1 MTGTIVIGGPTAS
14 GKSTLA
20 MRLAAASGGV
30 IVNADSMQLYRELRI
45 VTARPSP
52 ADEARV
58 PHRLYG
64 VLAADSPG
72 SAGSWLALARAALDE
87 AKAHGR
93 PAIVVGGTGLY
104 LHALLHGL
112 ADVPPVPAE
121 ARAAA
126 CALYRRLGG
135 PAFHAELQARDP
147 VMAAR
152 LAPHDRQRLI
162 RAFEV
167 AGATGRSLA
176 DWQADAPTRVALPQ
190 PLIGIALMPPRAE
203 VYARIGR
210 RLEAMVAAGA
220 LDELRALKRLGLAPD
235 LPLLKAVAVREL
247 LAHVE
252 GRLDLESA
260 LARATIQTRRYAK
273 RQLTWLRHQMPEL
286 TPVARFGDA
295 AEIMAEPAIAAIGRL
310 LTAAASPHT
319 VPFDRRSGRD
329 FVKNKNLQP
338 Q

>member
-1 MTGTIVIGGPTAS
+1 MIVIGGPTAS

-20 MRLAAASGGV
+20 MRLAERSGGMV
-30 IVNADSMQLYRELRI
+30 INADSMQLYRELRI
-45 VTARPSP
+45 LTARPSP
-52 ADEARV
+52 ADEARL

-64 VLAADSPG
+64 VLPADRPG
-72 SAGSWLALARAALDE
+72 SVGSWLAMAQGAIAE
-87 AKAHGR
+87 AQAQGR

-112 ADVPPVPAE
+112 ADVPPVPPE
-121 ARAAA
+121 AREKAS
-126 CALYRRLGG
+126 ALYRRLGG

-167 AGATGRSLA
+167 VAATGRSLA
-176 DWQADAPTRVALPQ
+176 DWQASAPSRVALPH
-190 PLIGIALMPPRAE
+190 PVVGIALMPPRAE

-210 RLEAMVAAGA
+210 RLQTMVAAGA
-220 LDELRALKRLGLAPD
+220 LDELSGLRSRGLAPE

-247 LAHVE
+247 LAHLE

-260 LARATIQTRRYAK
+260 LARATVQTRRYAK
-273 RQLTWLRHQMPEL
+273 RQLTWLRHQVPEL
-286 TPVARFGDA
+286 TPVACFGDA
-295 AEIMAEPAIAAIGRL
+295 ADIMAEEALAAIGR
-310 LTAAASPHT
+310 AC
-319 VPFDRRSGRD
+319 
-329 FVKNKNLQP
+329 
-338 Q
+338 

>member
-1 MTGTIVIGGPTAS
+1 MGVTVVEPPRRGKPFATGPAGTIVIGGPTAS

-20 MRLAAASGGV
+20 LRLAEACAGV

-64 VLAADSPG
+64 VLAADQPG
-72 SAGSWLALARAALDE
+72 SAGSWLPM
-87 AKAHGR
+87 AKAAIDAAQAQGR

-126 CALYRRLGG
+126 AALYRQLGG
-135 PAFHAELQARDP
+135 PAFHAELRARDP

-167 AGATGRSLA
+167 VEATGRSLA
-176 DWQADAPTRVALPQ
+176 AWQADPPTCVALPQ
-190 PLIGIALMPPRAE
+190 PVTGIALMPPRAE

-210 RLEAMVAAGA
+210 RLEGMIAAGA
-220 LDELRALKRLGLAPD
+220 LDELQALRSLGLSPE

-247 LAHVE
+247 LGHLE
-252 GRLDLESA
+252 GRSDLDAA

-273 RQLTWLRHQMPEL
+273 RQLTWLRHQLPGL
-286 TPVARFGDA
+286 TPVARFGNA
-295 AEIMAEPAIAAIGRL
+295 ADIMAEPAIAAIGR
-310 LTAAASPHT
+310 AC
-319 VPFDRRSGRD
+319 
-329 FVKNKNLQP
+329 
-338 Q
+338 

>member
-14 GKSTLA
+14 GKSALA
-20 MRLAAASGGV
+20 MRIAEASGGV
-30 IVNADSMQLYRELRI
+30 IINADSMQLYRELRI

-52 ADEARV
+52 ADEARL

-64 VLAADSPG
+64 VLTADQPG
-72 SAGSWLALARAALDE
+72 SAGSWLILAKAAIDE
-87 AKAHGR
+87 AERQGR

-104 LHALLHGL
+104 LQALLHGL

-121 ARAAA
+121 TRAAA

-135 PAFHAELQARDP
+135 PAFHAELRARDP

-152 LAPHDRQRLI
+152 LQPHDRQRLI

-167 AGATGRSLA
+167 VSATGRSLA
-176 DWQADAPTRVALPQ
+176 AWQADAPTRIALPEPVVGVALV
-190 PLIGIALMPPRAE
+190 PPRAE
-203 VYARIGR
+203 IYARIGP

-220 LDELRALKRLGLAPD
+220 LDELRALRSLRLSPH

-252 GRLDLESA
+252 GRIDLAGA

-273 RQLTWLRHQMPEL
+273 RQLTWLRHQLPEL
-286 TPVARFGDA
+286 APVARFGDA
-295 AEIMAEPAIAAIGRL
+295 AEIMAEPAIAAIGR
-310 LTAAASPHT
+310 AC
-319 VPFDRRSGRD
+319 
-329 FVKNKNLQP
+329 
-338 Q
+338 

>member
-1 MTGTIVIGGPTAS
+1 MSGTIVIGGPTAS

-20 MRLAAASGGV
+20 MRLAVASGGV
-30 IVNADSMQLYRELRI
+30 IINADSMQLYRELRI

-52 ADEARV
+52 ADEARL

-64 VLAADSPG
+64 VLAADQPG
-72 SAGSWLALARAALDE
+72 SAGSWLTLAKAAIDE
-87 AKAHGR
+87 AQEQER

-104 LHALLHGL
+104 LHALLRGL

-121 ARAAA
+121 TRAAV
-126 CALYRRLGG
+126 CALYGRLGG

-152 LAPHDRQRLI
+152 LAPYDRQRLI

-167 AGATGRSLA
+167 VSATGRSLA

-190 PLIGIALMPPRAE
+190 PVLGVALMPPRAE

-220 LDELRALKRLGLAPD
+220 LDELRALRSLELAPD

-247 LAHVE
+247 LAHVD
-252 GRLDLESA
+252 GRVDLASA
-260 LARATIQTRRYAK
+260 LDRATIQTRRYAK
-273 RQLTWLRHQMPEL
+273 RQLTWLRHQLPEL

-295 AEIMAEPAIAAIGRL
+295 AEIMAEPAVAALGR
-310 LTAAASPHT
+310 AC
-319 VPFDRRSGRD
+319 
-329 FVKNKNLQP
+329 
-338 Q
+338 

>member
-20 MRLAAASGGV
+20 MRLAAATGGV

-52 ADEARV
+52 ADEARL

-64 VLAADSPG
+64 VLAADRPG
-72 SAGSWLALARAALDE
+72 SAGSWLAMARGAIDAASAE
-87 AKAHGR
+87 GR
-93 PAIVVGGTGLY
+93 AAIVVGGTGLY

-121 ARAAA
+121 TRAAA
-126 CALYRRLGG
+126 CALHRRLGG
-135 PAFHAELQARDP
+135 SAFHAELQARDP

-152 LAPHDRQRLI
+152 LQPHDRQRLI

-167 AGATGRSLA
+167 VEATGRSLA
-176 DWQADAPTRVALPQ
+176 QWQADAPSRVALPQ
-190 PLIGIALMPPRAE
+190 PAVGVALMPPRTE
-203 VYARIGR
+203 IYERIGR

-220 LDELRALKRLGLAPD
+220 LDELRALESLGLAPD

-247 LAHVE
+247 LGHVE

-273 RQLTWLRHQMPEL
+273 RQLTWLRHQLPEL
-286 TPVARFGDA
+286 APVARFGDA
-295 AEIMAEPAIAAIGRL
+295 TDIMAEPAIAAIGR
-310 LTAAASPHT
+310 AC
-319 VPFDRRSGRD
+319 
-329 FVKNKNLQP
+329 
-338 Q
+338 

>member
-14 GKSTLA
+14 GKSVLA
-20 MRLAAASGGV
+20 MRLAAAWGGD

-64 VLAADSPG
+64 VLAADRPG
-72 SAGSWLALARAALDE
+72 SAGGWLAMAQDAIDEARAQ
-87 AKAHGR
+87 GR

-121 ARAAA
+121 IRAAA
-126 CALYRRLGG
+126 CALYQRLGG
-135 PAFHAELQARDP
+135 LAFHAKLRAHDP
-147 VMAAR
+147 VTAAR
-152 LAPHDRQRLI
+152 LQPRDRQRLI

-167 AGATGRSLA
+167 VEATGRSLA
-176 DWQADAPTRVALPQ
+176 DWQASAPTRVALPQ
-190 PLIGIALMPPRAE
+190 PVVGVALMPPRAE

-220 LDELRALKRLGLAPD
+220 LDELSALRSLRLAPD

-247 LAHVE
+247 LAHLE

-295 AEIMAEPAIAAIGRL
+295 AEIMAEPAVAAIGR
-310 LTAAASPHT
+310 AC
-319 VPFDRRSGRD
+319 
-329 FVKNKNLQP
+329 
-338 Q
+338 

>member
-1 MTGTIVIGGPTAS
+1 MSGTIVIGGPTAS

-20 MRLAAASGGV
+20 MRLAVASGGV
-30 IVNADSMQLYRELRI
+30 IINADSMQLYRELRI

-52 ADEARV
+52 ADEARL

-64 VLAADSPG
+64 VLAADRPG
-72 SAGSWLALARAALDE
+72 SAGSWLALAKAAIDE
-87 AKAHGR
+87 AERQGR

-121 ARAAA
+121 TRARAL
-126 CALYRRLGG
+126 ALYRRLGG

-147 VMAAR
+147 AMAAR
-152 LAPHDRQRLI
+152 LQPHDRQRLI

-167 AGATGRSLA
+167 VSATGRSLA
-176 DWQADAPTRVALPQ
+176 AWQADARDRVALPQ
-190 PLIGIALMPPRAE
+190 PVVGVALMPARAE
-203 VYARIGR
+203 IYARIGR

-220 LDELRALKRLGLAPD
+220 LDELRALQSLGLAPD

-247 LAHVE
+247 LAHLE
-252 GRLDLESA
+252 GRLDLAGA
-260 LARATIQTRRYAK
+260 LARAAMQTRRYAK
-273 RQLTWLRHQMPEL
+273 RQLTWLRHQLPEL

-295 AEIMAEPAIAAIGRL
+295 AEIMAEPAIEAIGR
-310 LTAAASPHT
+310 AC
-319 VPFDRRSGRD
+319 
-329 FVKNKNLQP
+329 
-338 Q
+338 

>member
-20 MRLAAASGGV
+20 MRLAERWGGMV
-30 IVNADSMQLYRELRI
+30 INADSMQLYRELRI
-45 VTARPSP
+45 VTARPSL

-64 VLAADSPG
+64 VLPAVQPG
-72 SAGSWLALARAALDE
+72 SAGSWLQMAQAAIDEARAQ
-87 AKAHGR
+87 GR

-147 VMAAR
+147 AMAAR

-167 AGATGRSLA
+167 VEATGRSLA

-190 PLIGIALMPPRAE
+190 PVVGIALMPPRAE
-203 VYARIGR
+203 VYARIGS
-210 RLEAMVAAGA
+210 RLEAMIAAGA
-220 LDELRALKRLGLAPD
+220 LVELNALRDLGLAPN

-247 LAHVE
+247 LAHLE

-260 LARATIQTRRYAK
+260 LARATLQTRHSAK
-273 RQLTWLRHQMPEL
+273 RQLTWLRHQLPEL
-286 TPVARFGDA
+286 TPVTHFGDA
-295 AEIMAEPAIAAIGRL
+295 AVVMTEPVVAAIGR
-310 LTAAASPHT
+310 AC
-319 VPFDRRSGRD
+319 
-329 FVKNKNLQP
+329 
-338 Q
+338 

>member
-1 MTGTIVIGGPTAS
+1 
-14 GKSTLA
+14 
-20 MRLAAASGGV
+20 
-30 IVNADSMQLYRELRI
+30 
-45 VTARPSP
+45 
-52 ADEARV
+52 
-58 PHRLYG
+58 
-64 VLAADSPG
+64 VLAADRPG
-72 SAGSWLALARAALDE
+72 SAGSWLAMAQGAIEAASAEGRA
-87 AKAHGR
+87 
-93 PAIVVGGTGLY
+93 AIVVGGTGLY

-126 CALYRRLGG
+126 SALYRRLGG

-147 VMAAR
+147 LMAAR
-152 LAPHDRQRLI
+152 LAPHDRQRLL

-167 AGATGRSLA
+167 VEATGRSLA
-176 DWQADAPTRVALPQ
+176 DWQADTPARVALPE
-190 PLIGIALMPPRAE
+190 PVTGIALMPPRAE

-220 LDELRALKRLGLAPD
+220 LDELRALKGLGLAPD

-247 LAHVE
+247 LAHLE
-252 GRLDLESA
+252 GRADLDSA
-260 LARATIQTRRYAK
+260 LERATIQTRRYAK

-295 AEIMAEPAIAAIGRL
+295 VDILAEPAIAAIGRL
-310 LTAAASPHT
+310 LTNAVSPHT

-329 FVKNKNLQP
+329 FAKNKNLQP